1 MTFWTEDRITQ
12 LRDLAPN
19 RSASQIAEMFGCTRN
34 AVIGKTHRLNITLG
48 KAKAHAPEPIKV
60 SPPPPPLP
68 KPLPPPKPAP
78 RPIIVKA
85 PPPPV
90 LVCEPVEPKELWELG
105 DRECCW
111 PLGDPMTEGFRY
123 CAAPK
128 ADFRFCAAHKAMAR
142 GAGTPSEKQAH
153 KPVKRYYR

>member
-1 MTFWTEDRITQ
+1 MTFWTDDRITQ
-12 LRDLAPN
+12 LRDIAPN

-60 SPPPPPLP
+60 APPPQARLP
-68 KPLPPPKPAP
+68 ATP
-78 RPIIVKA
+78 RPVCVTASK
-85 PPPPV
+85 PPPV

-111 PLGDPMTEGFRY
+111 PLGDPMAKGFRY

-128 ADFRFCAAHKAMAR
+128 ADFRFCAAHKALAR
-142 GAGTPSEKQAH
+142 GTGTPSEKQAH